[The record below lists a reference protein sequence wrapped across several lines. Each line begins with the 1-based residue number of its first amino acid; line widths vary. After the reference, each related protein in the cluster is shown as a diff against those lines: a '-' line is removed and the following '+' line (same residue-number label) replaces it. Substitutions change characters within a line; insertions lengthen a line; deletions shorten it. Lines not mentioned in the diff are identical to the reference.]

1 MESGR
6 VTVNIRNC
14 MICMLYLL
22 ANIDRFELPENVII
36 LKQQWPLLKEAA
48 ESNEII
54 DFYNPKYWGG
64 NRITERNTIL
74 CLTSFTTKLHQI
86 VTSNKGTRVAWKIS
100 PTNHATQNSHIMT
113 HYYTSNNH
121 RTSLQDRP
129 RVVWRRELSKFNV
142 KSGLQLS
149 WTRQPH
155 LWSVRELPKIILGL
169 KCVQLR
175 RWGFN
180 ATKDQCKYKQCKKK
194 AEKIRTNLDNM
205 TFELRSLLATQR
217 RESWQ
222 SSNHATDGGRSA
234 NVLDKKSNRSRSL
247 SPSSHMQWWNQRNN

>member
-113 HYYTSNNH
+113 HLYFKQPQNKSA
-121 RTSLQDRP
+121 RSAKGCLK
-129 RVVWRRELSKFNV
+129 EGV
-142 KSGLQLS
+142 KQ
-149 WTRQPH
+149 
-155 LWSVRELPKIILGL
+155 V
-169 KCVQLR
+169 
-175 RWGFN
+175 
-180 ATKDQCKYKQCKKK
+180 QCKIGTATFLDEAATLMECTRVTKNNFGSEMCAIAQMRFQCNKG
-194 AEKIRTNLDNM
+194 
-205 TFELRSLLATQR
+205 S
-217 RESWQ
+217 
-222 SSNHATDGGRSA
+222 
-234 NVLDKKSNRSRSL
+234 
-247 SPSSHMQWWNQRNN
+247 MQV